1 MMNELMMCCCDD
13 NFSNKQTTTEKREKR
28 REKGKVVVG
37 LLGFWP
43 SLLSSPSIL
52 PLEPCTSVVV

>member
-1 MMNELMMCCCDD
+1 MNELMMCCCDD

-28 REKGKVVVG
+28 EKGKDVVG

-43 SLLSSPSIL
+43 SLLSSPSSIL

>member
-1 MMNELMMCCCDD
+1 MNELMMCCCDD
-13 NFSNKQTTTEKREKR
+13 NVSNKQTTTEKREK